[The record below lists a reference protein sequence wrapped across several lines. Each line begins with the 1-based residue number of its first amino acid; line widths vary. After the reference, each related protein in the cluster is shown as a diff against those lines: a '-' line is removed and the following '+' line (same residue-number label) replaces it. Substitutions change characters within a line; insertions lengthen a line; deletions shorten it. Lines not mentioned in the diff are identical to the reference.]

1 MAGIMDTTNQYFIS
15 QNLYSKQLK
24 SLLLDELIAMRFVR
38 ILTDFPDG
46 YTFNIPS
53 LGGAQIHKYKEGQ
66 AITYNSLDQGNF
78 TFSFDQYKYSAISI
92 SEKFKRDSF
101 WSPEVIASFVP
112 KQHRALMEDVEAR
125 IFAVA
130 NAGQTVSSLNTING
144 ASHRWVA
151 GGGTPTLAFADFA
164 KALYALQRAN
174 VPLNN
179 LCAVVDP
186 SVAYTIATLT
196 NVTSLLSPVP
206 KWNSIVSDG
215 LMSGFRFMFNIYGFD
230 VYVSNY
236 LPSCG
241 ATGNG
246 SETINSVSVTN
257 GVCNYFFS
265 ATPGDTLPWIGAFRQ
280 QPTVYM
286 DFNKDLQQTEYA
298 TFCEYGFKLY
308 RPENL
313 VTVLTSTAAVPA

>member
-1 MAGIMDTTNQYFIS
+1 
-15 QNLYSKQLK
+15 
-24 SLLLDELIAMRFVR
+24 
-38 ILTDFPDG
+38 
-46 YTFNIPS
+46 
-53 LGGAQIHKYKEGQ
+53 
-66 AITYNSLDQGNF
+66 
-78 TFSFDQYKYSAISI
+78 
-92 SEKFKRDSF
+92 
-101 WSPEVIASFVP
+101 
-112 KQHRALMEDVEAR
+112 
-125 IFAVA
+125 
-130 NAGQTVSSLNTING
+130 
-144 ASHRWVA
+144 
-151 GGGTPTLAFADFA
+151 
-164 KALYALQRAN
+164 
-174 VPLNN
+174 
-179 LCAVVDP
+179 
-186 SVAYTIATLT
+186 TIATLT

-286 DFNKDLQQTEYA
+286 DFNKDLQQTE
-298 TFCEYGFKLY
+298 
-308 RPENL
+308 
-313 VTVLTSTAAVPA
+313 

>member
-1 MAGIMDTTNQYFIS
+1 MSGIMDTTNQFMIR

-24 SLLLDELIAMRFVR
+24 SLLLDELIAMKHVR

-53 LGGAQIHKYKEGQ
+53 LGEAETHDFNEGQ

-78 TFSFDQYKYSAISI
+78 TFSFDQYKYAAISI

-130 NAGQTVSSLNTING
+130 NSGQTASSLNTING

-151 GGGTPTLAFADFA
+151 AGGTPVIGFNDFA

-179 LCAVVDP
+179 LCAIVDP
-186 SVAYTIATLT
+186 SVAYTIATNT
-196 NVTSLLSPVP
+196 NVTNLLSPIQQWGDITAKGV
-206 KWNSIVSDG
+206 VT
-215 LMSGFRFMFNIYGFD
+215 GFRFMFNIYGFD
-230 VYVSNY
+230 IYVSNY
-236 LPSCG
+236 LPSG
-241 ATGNG
+241 I

-257 GVCNYFFS
+257 GVTNYFFS

-298 TFCEYGFKLY
+298 TFAEYGFKLY

>member
-1 MAGIMDTTNQYFIS
+1 MAGIMDTTNQYLIR

-53 LGGAQIHKYKEGQ
+53 LGEAETHDFNEGQ
-66 AITYNSLDQGNF
+66 AITYNALNQGNF
-78 TFSFDQYKYSAISI
+78 TFAFDQYKYTAISI

-130 NAGQTVSSLNTING
+130 NSGQTASSLNTING

-151 GGGTPTLAFADFA
+151 SGGTPVIGFNDFA

-186 SVAYTIATLT
+186 SVAYTIATNT
-196 NVTSLLSPVP
+196 NVTNLLSPIAQWG
-206 KWNSIVSDG
+206 KITSDG
-215 LMSGFRFMFNIYGFD
+215 VMSGFRFMFNIYGFD
-230 VYVSNY
+230 IYVSNY
-236 LPSCG
+236 LPSG
-241 ATGNG
+241 I

-257 GVCNYFFS
+257 GVTNYFFS

-280 QPTVYM
+280 HPTVYM

>member
-1 MAGIMDTTNQYFIS
+1 MSGIMDTNNQFLIR

-24 SLLLDELIAMRFVR
+24 SLLLDELIAMKFVR
-38 ILTDFPDG
+38 ILSDFPDG

-53 LGGAQIHKYKEGQ
+53 LGEAETHDFNEGQ

-78 TFSFDQYKYSAISI
+78 TFSFDQYKYTAISI

-125 IFAVA
+125 IWAVA
-130 NAGQTVSSLNTING
+130 NSGQTASSLNTING

-151 GGGTPTLAFADFA
+151 SGSPATLAFNDFA
-164 KALYALQRAN
+164 KALYALTRAN

-186 SVAYTIATLT
+186 SVAYTIATNT
-196 NVTSLLSPVP
+196 NVTNLLSPIPQWGNIAANGV
-206 KWNSIVSDG
+206 
-215 LMSGFRFMFNIYGFD
+215 MSGFRFMFNVYGFD
-230 VYVSNY
+230 IYVSNY
-236 LPSCG
+236 LPSG
-241 ATGNG
+241 I

-257 GVCNYFFS
+257 GVTNYFFS

-280 QPTVYM
+280 HPTVYM